1 MDNSTKN
8 NFCIAE
14 IEQKIGYSFNNKD
27 LLEQAFTR
35 SSYHDEHSQ
44 STDNEVLEFIGD
56 SIIGMIVVKHLI
68 TRYKCK
74 PWSDEIIKKIEDLGY
89 HEKKYYKCKLDES
102 ELSALKIEFVQR
114 SSLATATEKTRLEV
128 YLRMGKSD
136 IVNDVQ
142 KQMSVKEDLFEA
154 LIGAIA
160 IDSNWNMAILEK
172 TIEKLIDFDS
182 RFENGINDEPNY
194 ENLLADWFSK
204 KGQTLEF
211 KNTRPLN
218 EDLEYGCYVNLGID
232 MLNYESF
239 GYGKTEKEAKRM
251 ASKQAIKFIQKTND
265 RASVIINAVGV
276 PDLNRAVNQLQELY
290 QKKIIPEPK
299 YTFLKHGISSSGN
312 PEWVCQCTIDGLRE
326 DEAGYVCSSK
336 SEAKKYIAFEALNY
350 LIGKD
355 LASLFLE
362 HGEFGEFI
370 EQKFIKEEEIK

>member
-1 MDNSTKN
+1 MRNFTEKN
-8 NFCIAE
+8 NFCTNE
-14 IEQKIGYSFNNKD
+14 IEQKIGYSFKNKD

-35 SSYHDEHSQ
+35 SSYCEEHFE
-44 STDNEVLEFIGD
+44 STDNEILEFIGD

-68 TRYKCK
+68 TRYKHK
-74 PWSDEIIKKIEDLGY
+74 PLSNETIKRIGDLGY
-89 HEKKYYKCKLDES
+89 HEKKHFKCELDES
-102 ELSALKIEFVQR
+102 ELSALKIEFVQS
-114 SSLATATEKTRLEV
+114 SSLAAATERSKLEV

-136 IVNDVQ
+136 VVNNVQ

-172 TIEKLIDFDS
+172 TIETLIDFDS

-194 ENLLADWFSK
+194 ENILADWFSK

-211 KNTRPLN
+211 KNTHPLN
-218 EDLEYGCYVNLGID
+218 KDLEYGCYVNLGID
-232 MLNYESF
+232 MLNYKSF

-290 QKKIIPEPK
+290 QKKIIPEPQ
-299 YTFLKHGISSSGN
+299 YIFTEHGKSNLGN
-312 PEWVCQCTIDGLRE
+312 PQWECWCMIEGIIE
-326 DEAGYVCSSK
+326 DESGYVCSSK
-336 SEAKKYIAFEALNY
+336 NEAKKHIAFEALNF

-355 LASLFLE
+355 LKSLFLK
-362 HGEFGEFI
+362 HGEIISEEVI
-370 EQKFIKEEEIK
+370 EDE